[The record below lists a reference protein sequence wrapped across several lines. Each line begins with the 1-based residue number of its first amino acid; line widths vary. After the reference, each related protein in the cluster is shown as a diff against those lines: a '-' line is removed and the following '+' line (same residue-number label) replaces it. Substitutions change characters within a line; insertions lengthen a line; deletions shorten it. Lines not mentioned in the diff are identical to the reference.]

1 MKTNK
6 IKVDL
11 SLNKRNVVDLEN
23 DEIAG
28 MAGFTTMGSLRSLF
42 NTANCGVT
50 PFQSACA
57 VKVSRNVDGDNDAE
71 QNLGCD

>member
-11 SLNKRNVVDLEN
+11 SLNKRTVSQLDSDDSGVAAL
-23 DEIAG
+23 
-28 MAGFTTMGSLRSLF
+28 MTTTGSLNSLF

-50 PFQSACA
+50 PFQSACGG
-57 VKVSRNVDGDNDAE
+57 VGVAE
-71 QNLGCD
+71 CGGSE